1 MTPFARKG
9 IKILII
15 GFLAL
20 LLCALAIGGWYAYAK
35 LVKRTPGEFFEAS
48 GVRLHYTDE
57 GRGEPVVLAH
67 GFAVNADLNWRLP
80 GLIDKLTPHY
90 RVIALDLRGH
100 GLSGKPHEAVS
111 YGVEMAQ
118 DLVRLLDHLH
128 IEKAHL
134 VGYSLG
140 GFIALKAAVTHPQ
153 RWRSIAV
160 LGAGWENP
168 EASGF
173 LRVIGKMKEDLQAGR
188 GIEPQAVSLGGE
200 PPAPTTQHRWWV
212 VAMTR
217 WFNDQQALIAMM
229 DGLPDLAVSEEQLR
243 AIELP
248 VLSMAGGND
257 PLAKGVEA
265 MVGKIEDHRV
275 IILPGADHLR
285 AVTHPFFAPA
295 LLDFLRECCTPESP
309 EEAE

>member
-1 MTPFARKG
+1 MTPFARKA
-9 IKILII
+9 IKIV
-15 GFLAL
+15 FVVFVAL
-20 LLCALAIGGWYAYAK
+20 LVCALAGGGWYAYAR
-35 LVKRTPGEFFEAS
+35 LVKRTPGEFFDAN
-48 GVRLHYTDE
+48 GVRIHYTDE
-57 GRGEPVVLAH
+57 GDGEPVVLVH

-80 GLIDKLTPHY
+80 GIVDKLTPHY

-100 GLSGKPHEAVS
+100 GLSDKPHEAMS
-111 YGVEMAQ
+111 YGVEMVQ
-118 DLVRLLDHLH
+118 DIVRLLDHLH

-140 GFIALKAAVTHPQ
+140 GFIAFKAAVTYPQ
-153 RWRSIAV
+153 RWRSVAV

-168 EASGF
+168 EASAF
-173 LRVIGKMKEDLQAGR
+173 LRVIGEMKEDLQAGR
-188 GIEPQAVSLGGE
+188 GVEPLVVSLGGE
-200 PPAPTTQHRWWV
+200 RQPPTTLHRWWV

-217 WFNDQQALIAMM
+217 WFNDRQALIAMM
-229 DGLPDLAVSEEQLR
+229 DGLPDLAVTEEQLR

-265 MVGKIEDHRV
+265 MVGKIADHRV

-285 AVTHPFFAPA
+285 AMTHPFFAPA
-295 LLDFLRECCTPESP
+295 LLDFLRECCTPEAP
-309 EEAE
+309 EEME